1 MTSCKV
7 ARAFRSNLLLLLT
20 LIGVILG
27 VGLGFAARTFEPS
40 DDALMWLGKTVS
52 YVCSLSCSLY
62 FVYNV
67 DIGRHHLNWSV

>member
-7 ARAFRSNLLLLLT
+7 ARALRSNLLLLLT

-52 YVCSLSCSLY
+52 YVCSLY